1 MTHRARQIALTALMM
16 SGVFGALGTPSLAGI
31 KHIGRSPGGRHHG
44 GEGNKVRCTIK
55 GTAGEDYLGGTAG
68 RDVICGRAGKDRIA
82 GRTGE
87 DTIYAGA
94 GGDIVL
100 GGGGADSIHAD

>member
-1 MTHRARQIALTALMM
+1 MRVPEVEEPITHRFRWIVLMALMM
-16 SGVFGALGTPSLAGI
+16 LGVLGALVTPSLAGI
-31 KHIGRSPGGRHHG
+31 KHVGPSPGGRHHG
-44 GEGNKVRCTIK
+44 GEGNKVHCTIK

-87 DTIYAGA
+87 DKIYAGA
-94 GGDIVL
+94 
-100 GGGGADSIHAD
+100 